1 MIDMKCMS
9 HRTKNRMKPKTA
21 MPCRASSNRAMAV
34 VSGRNQGS
42 RRLEIEST
50 ADRPQRVEPIVE

>member
-21 MPCRASSNRAMAV
+21 RPCRASSNTAMAV
-34 VSGRNQGS
+34 VRGRNQGS
-42 RRLEIEST
+42 RRLGMEST
-50 ADRPQRVEPIVE
+50 ADRPQRGEPVVE